1 MCFWYQTSHPSAV
14 AVGGGAILMSV
25 KQGVASPAEDPEQ
38 AILLQMVWCLV
49 VAFETVGIRNV
60 CVLARDKR

>member
-1 MCFWYQTSHPSAV
+1 
-14 AVGGGAILMSV
+14 MSV